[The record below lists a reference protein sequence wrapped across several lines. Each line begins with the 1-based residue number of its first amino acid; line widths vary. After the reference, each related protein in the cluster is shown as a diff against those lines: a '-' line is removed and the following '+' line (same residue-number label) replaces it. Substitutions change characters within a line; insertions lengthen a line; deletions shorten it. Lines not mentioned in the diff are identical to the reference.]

1 MLCRYTLKAAF
12 IEIYNESVR
21 DLLGKVL
28 FAAASDLVSFSP
40 HFFFRSQ
47 DKEASLDIKHERG
60 SQRVY
65 VADLTMVAVDSED
78 TVTRLL
84 HSALNARA
92 TAATRCNERSSRSHC
107 VFQLFIT
114 GSNSITGQTVEG
126 TLNLIDLAGSERVS
140 NSGATGDRFKETV
153 CHPVN
158 QWQSAREFGF
168 VLCNPF
174 DY

>member
-1 MLCRYTLKAAF
+1 MRGL
-12 IEIYNESVR
+12 
-21 DLLGKVL
+21 
-28 FAAASDLVSFSP
+28 
-40 HFFFRSQ
+40 Q

-60 SQRVY
+60 TQRVY
-65 VADLTMVAVDSED
+65 VADLTMVTVDSEE

-140 NSGATGDRFKETV
+140 SSGATGDRFKETASSRRSSP
-153 CHPVN
+153 HAN
-158 QWQSAREFGF
+158 A
-168 VLCNPF
+168 
-174 DY
+174 

>member
-1 MLCRYTLKAAF
+1 MKAAF
-12 IEIYNESVR
+12 VEIYNESVR
-21 DLLGKVL
+21 DLLGKVYSTQVLSTVFL
-28 FAAASDLVSFSP
+28 FCLMS
-40 HFFFRSQ
+40 SQ

-65 VADLTMVAVDSED
+65 VADLTMVTVDSED

-114 GSNSITGQTVEG
+114 GSNSVTGQTVEG

-153 CHPVN
+153 SCPRQALLVL
-158 QWQSAREFGF
+158 RGF
-168 VLCNPF
+168 SLFVGLCCDETNCCL
-174 DY
+174 